1 MLNFNKR
8 LIKYEFFSHQLC
20 GSHVKDIVRK
30 SELNRILSRWITV
43 SQTDKAEQAQEYE
56 GNLGKG
62 RGAIL
67 FRKLG

>member
-1 MLNFNKR
+1 M
-8 LIKYEFFSHQLC
+8 
-20 GSHVKDIVRK
+20 KDIVRK
-30 SELNRILSRWITV
+30 SELNQILSRWITV
-43 SQTDKAEQAQEYE
+43 SQTNKAEQAQEYE